1 MRIAIITNH
10 DWFFLSHRLPIAI
23 EAIKNGH
30 EVFLLAIDT
39 GKRSYIENMGIKFIN
54 IPLSPTG
61 KNPLEELKTFIELRK
76 IYKEIKPDV
85 IHHITM
91 KVSLLGSLAAKSLS
105 IRSVVNAISGFGY
118 AFTDGRT
125 GLLQRAIKL
134 EMDFAFKSKN
144 FHFIL
149 QNPFDME
156 QLRSLKYVPDGN
168 IHLIKGSGVDLK
180 QYSYTELP
188 NNEKIEILFPA
199 RILGDKGVIEII
211 EAMKLLRPR
220 LEKKAKL
227 VLAGDCT
234 ATNPTKI
241 PEDELKTMLID
252 GYIEWIGYQS
262 NMVPVYQHADIVA
275 LPSYREGL
283 PKSLIEACAIGRPII
298 TTNVPGCRECVTDG
312 YNGIMVEAKTVE
324 PLANAIL
331 TLVENPDL
339 RQKYGKNSR
348 ELAEKEFSIE
358 NVVDRHLKIYKTL
371 FNRN

>member
-10 DWFFLSHRLPIAI
+10 DWAFISHRLPIAI
-23 EAIKNGH
+23 EAIKKGH
-30 EVFLLAIDT
+30 EVYLVAIDT
-39 GKRSYIENMGIKFIN
+39 GRRKEIEKVGVKFVDLPMN
-54 IPLSPTG
+54 PTG
-61 KNPLEELKTFIELRK
+61 TNPVEEMRTLMSLVKSIKR
-76 IYKEIKPDV
+76 IKPDV
-85 IHHITM
+85 IHNVTL
-91 KVSLLGSLAAKSLS
+91 KASLLGSIAAKILG

-227 VLAGDCT
+227 VLAGGCT

-358 NVVDRHLKIYKTL
+358 NVVDRHLKIYRIL